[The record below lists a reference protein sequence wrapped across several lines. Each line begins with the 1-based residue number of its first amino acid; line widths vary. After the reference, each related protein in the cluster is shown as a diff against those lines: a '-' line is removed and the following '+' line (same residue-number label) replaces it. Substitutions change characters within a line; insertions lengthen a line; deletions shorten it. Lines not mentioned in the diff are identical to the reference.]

1 MESPVYQQIYSY
13 ALRALTRRAHTSYE
27 LKQKLRSRPGCTASI
42 AEQVI
47 ARLKEQR
54 FLDDEEYV
62 RRAVEHAVAYRL
74 EGLSRLSQRLFA
86 KGISSQETR
95 SMWRSMDIDE
105 NALAQKVLDKWGKRF
120 ANLEPYERH
129 QKSLALLQRRGL
141 HPQLPLLNQ
150 IKAHRISSQNDL
162 EIQ

>member
-1 MESPVYQQIYSY
+1 MESPAYQQIYSY

-42 AEQVI
+42 AEQVVT
-47 ARLKEQR
+47 RLTEQR

-86 KGISSQETR
+86 KGISSDQTR
-95 SMWRSMDIDE
+95 SMWNSMEIDE
-105 NALAQKVLDKWGKRF
+105 EALAQKILNKWGKRF
-120 ANLEPYERH
+120 ANLEPYERY

-141 HPQLPLLNQ
+141 SLQLPLPNQ

>member
-1 MESPVYQQIYSY
+1 MESPASKQIYSY

-27 LKQKLRSRPGCTASI
+27 LKQKLRTRPGCTASI
-42 AEQVI
+42 ADQVI

-62 RRAVEHAVAYRL
+62 RRAVEHAVTYRL
-74 EGLSRLSQRLFA
+74 EGLSRLIHRLFA
-86 KGISSQETR
+86 KGIPSDETR
-95 SMWRSMDIDE
+95 AMWRSMNIDE

-120 ANLEPYERH
+120 ANLEPHERH

-141 HPQLPLLNQ
+141 QPQFPLPNQ
-150 IKAHRISSQNDL
+150 IKGHRISSQNDL